1 MCFLCLKLLRPRN
14 PCYFLWNSVHYRGT
28 RWPRWAV
35 SSSSLLS
42 GRRGLEA
49 VVAAL
54 MAGAPPGTLLPFQ
67 AGLWEDG
74 AARCGKGDGPEP
86 TQESASRAV
95 VFSLQARDQ
104 EQRNLSSSLSA
115 ALVCFLFLISSWE
128 RPWAALLISCGR
140 DEKVQK
146 REAVISEKGLF
157 TL

>member
-1 MCFLCLKLLRPRN
+1 MCFLCLKLLRPVI
-14 PCYFLWNSVHYRGT
+14 FFET
-28 RWPRWAV
+28 V
-35 SSSSLLS
+35 SAREGIDDHAEQL
-42 GRRGLEA
+42 A
-49 VVAAL
+49 AAL
-54 MAGAPPGTLLPFQ
+54 CCLGKGDWRRWWPLRLQKHPGTPLLFQ
-67 AGLWEDG
+67 AGVWEGG
-74 AARCGKGDGPEP
+74 AACNRKGDGPEP

-95 VFSLQARDQ
+95 VFSLQTRDQ
-104 EQRNLSSSLSA
+104 EQRSLYSSLSA